1 MSLTS
6 RGPLVPRCRARGSR
20 TGSPHTRPAWWPPWP
35 RTSSVTRICLTAR
48 VMGSPSSARLVS
60 CRPVGRLMP
69 QEHLDAVSEE
79 MCGCARSQLPRYW
92 ASLRSCLLLREVW
105 VFHSEKTDFRPASR
119 VFSSQTALD
128 ERAQAGRAFCPP
140 LVSALCGGALWGV
153 PPSSEPQGG

>member
-6 RGPLVPRCRARGSR
+6 RGPLMPRCRARGSR
-20 TGSPHTRPAWWPPWP
+20 TGSPHSRPAWWPPWP
-35 RTSSVTRICLTAR
+35 RTSSVTRICLTVR

-105 VFHSEKTDFRPASR
+105 VFHSEKTDVRPASR
-119 VFSSQTALD
+119 IFSSQIALD
-128 ERAQAGRAFCPP
+128 ESSGRQGVLSTAG
-140 LVSALCGGALWGV
+140 VSTLWGGV
-153 PPSSEPQGG
+153 VGCPPSSEPQGG